1 MSSILGIIS
10 IKNKKFIRGH
20 TCFKTA
26 KAREIWQ
33 QRKIWVGGASAVASV
48 VVSSFPVSHTLVP
61 CRHYNC
67 ECVYVPHFIICYAQA
82 HGITPLSSLSTVGL
96 LDMKTFQTFFF
107 KSDFKKYLIWP
118 PFTEFVLSWIKQE
131 KNQSNTTVEV
141 IPSNWF
147 YISGKVFKNLTQ
159 SLAKKT
165 EKLVCKK
172 TLFLKRSTSCSEN
185 GKRVVVCCCKAAA
198 KKRMPS
204 LKGLMFHHI
213 LQIYYEQL

>member
-1 MSSILGIIS
+1 MRGLTFAYKRILFDGKDFIQSLKSKKILLFQES
-10 IKNKKFIRGH
+10 FLKKKKFISGH

-82 HGITPLSSLSTVGL
+82 HSITPLSSLSTVGL

-118 PFTEFVLSWIKQE
+118 PFTALVLSWIKQ
-131 KNQSNTTVEV
+131 K
-141 IPSNWF
+141 I
-147 YISGKVFKNLTQ
+147 K
-159 SLAKKT
+159 
-165 EKLVCKK
+165 
-172 TLFLKRSTSCSEN
+172 
-185 GKRVVVCCCKAAA
+185 
-198 KKRMPS
+198 
-204 LKGLMFHHI
+204 
-213 LQIYYEQL
+213 